1 MKKLNHES
9 MAAAAQRTRGDEIT
23 TDPVTAADDGKRFA
37 TLKAKAALM
46 GIAIHQ
52 LADGGFLA
60 CRWNL
65 SKDLPDAD
73 ALSRW
78 LFTMGVR

>member
-1 MKKLNHES
+1 MSHQHDG
-9 MAAAAQRTRGDEIT
+9 AQTPAPGVPDQ
-23 TDPVTAADDGKRFA
+23 KRFA

-46 GIAIHQ
+46 GIAVHK

-65 SKDLPDAD
+65 TKDLPDLD

-78 LFTMGVR
+78 LHTMGVR